1 MASMNKLSPILL
13 IAISL
18 FLAAC
23 NEAPKPPAMPPA
35 AVAIEPV
42 KVGPYQDKSLYL
54 GTIKSRK
61 SVTLSPNVEGNV
73 TEIYVTA
80 GQIVNPGQ
88 KIMKIDSLMQTAQ
101 TNAVAAQADSVQSD
115 LSTAKATLKSLNS
128 TLQSKQSQV
137 EYTKTQHARYVKLC
151 AEGAVSQSDL
161 DNWKNNM
168 SAAIADR
175 DSTQEQIEAQKM
187 TIQKFDRSHKQA
199 ISSWQAQ
206 REQLKYYSITA
217 PFTGMVGDIPVK
229 VGDHVTSSTALTTL
243 TENHPLEVYISI
255 PAEKASLMHQG
266 MDVELVSTDGKDFGN
281 SKVIFIAPTV
291 DSSSQTVLVKTLYP
305 NSKNELRADQ
315 AVRAQFVWQTT
326 AGLSVPTK
334 AVSQIGGKYFV
345 FVAQK
350 DGDKLIAKQAEI
362 EVGEIEGSSY
372 HVKNGLKPTDRI
384 VTTGIQRLGDGAPI
398 ADKVEMAEKTET
410 NEHGSKSTH

>member
-1 MASMNKLSPILL
+1 MNKLSPILL
-13 IAISL
+13 IAFSL
-18 FLAAC
+18 LLAAC
-23 NEAPKPPAMPPA
+23 HEAPKPPAMPPS
-35 AVAIEPV
+35 AVSIEPV
-42 KVGPYQDKSLYL
+42 KVGPYEDKSLYL

-61 SVTLSPNVEGNV
+61 SVTLSPNIEGNV
-73 TEIYVTA
+73 TEINVTA
-80 GQIVNPGQ
+80 GQTVNPGQ

-101 TNAVAAQADSVQSD
+101 TDAVAAQADSVQSD

-151 AEGAVSQSDL
+151 SEGAVSQSDL

-168 SAAIADR
+168 LAAIADR
-175 DSTQEQIEAQKM
+175 DSTLQQIEAQKM

-217 PFTGMVGDIPVK
+217 PFAGMVGDIPVK
-229 VGDHVTSSTALTTL
+229 VGDHVTSATALTTL
-243 TENHPLEVYISI
+243 TENHPLEVYIQI

-266 MDVELVSTDGKDFGN
+266 MNVELVSTGGKDFGT

-305 NSKNELRADQ
+305 NSKSELRADQ
-315 AVRAQFVWQTT
+315 AVRAQFVWETT

-345 FVAQK
+345 FLAQK
-350 DGDKLIAKQAEI
+350 DGEKLVAKQVEI
-362 EVGEIEGSSY
+362 EVGEIEGASY
-372 HVKNGLKPTDRI
+372 HVKQGLKPTDRI

-398 ADKVEMAEKTET
+398 ADKVEMAEKAET
-410 NEHGSKSTH
+410 NQQGSHTTH

>member
-1 MASMNKLSPILL
+1 MNKLSPILF
-13 IAISL
+13 IAVSL
-18 FLAAC
+18 LLAAC
-23 NEAPKPPAMPPA
+23 HEAPKPPAMPPA

-73 TEIYVTA
+73 TEINVTA
-80 GQIVNPGQ
+80 GQIVRPGQ
-88 KIMKIDSLMQTAQ
+88 RIMKIDSLMQTAQ

-115 LSTAKATLKSLNS
+115 LSTAKATLMSLNS
-128 TLQSKQSQV
+128 TLHSKQSQV

-168 SAAIADR
+168 LAAIADR
-175 DSTQEQIEAQKM
+175 DATKEQIEAQKM
-187 TIQKFDRSHKQA
+187 TVQKYDRSHKQA
-199 ISSWQAQ
+199 LSSWQAQ
-206 REQLKYYSITA
+206 KEQLKYYSITA

-229 VGDHVTSSTALTTL
+229 VGDHVTSATALTTL

-266 MDVELVSTDGKDFGN
+266 MDVELVSTEGKDFGN
-281 SKVIFIAPTV
+281 SKVVFISPTV
-291 DSSSQTVLVKTLYP
+291 DPSSQTVLVKTLYP

-326 AGLSVPTK
+326 AGLAVPTK

-350 DGDKLIAKQAEI
+350 DGEKLFAKQVEI
-362 EVGEIEGSSY
+362 EVGEIEGASY
-372 HVKNGLKPTDRI
+372 HVKSGLKPTDRI
-384 VTTGIQRLGDGAPI
+384 ITTGIQRLGDGAPI
-398 ADKVEMAEKTET
+398 ADKLEMAEKAEP
-410 NEHGSKSTH
+410 NQQGSKSTH